1 MKIGINLNLQLRLKM
16 DKLKK
21 ELELETTKRKI
32 AENKLKKYENR
43 ISRTR

>member
-1 MKIGINLNLQLRLKM
+1 MKIGVNSNLQLRLKV
-16 DKLKK
+16 DELKK
-21 ELELETTKRKI
+21 QLELETTKRKV

>member
-1 MKIGINLNLQLRLKM
+1 MKIGFLGLGKLRLKI
-16 DKLKK
+16 DELKK
-21 ELELETTKRKI
+21 QLELETTKRKI

>member
-1 MKIGINLNLQLRLKM
+1 MKIGVNSNLQLRLKI
-16 DKLKK
+16 DELKK
-21 ELELETTKRKI
+21 QLELETTKRKI

>member
-1 MKIGINLNLQLRLKM
+1 MKIGVNSNLQLRLEI

>member
-1 MKIGINLNLQLRLKM
+1 MKIGVNSNLQLRLKI
-16 DKLKK
+16 DELKK
-21 ELELETTKRKI
+21 QLELETTKRKV

>member
-1 MKIGINLNLQLRLKM
+1 MKIGINSNLQLRLKI
-16 DKLKK
+16 DELKK
-21 ELELETTKRKI
+21 QLELETTKRKI